1 MSINVVPIECVQR
14 LYLSTVAR
22 HPHDHSPHAL
32 CHYYICLISVGNH
45 LIELIYYLF
54 IVQIFILSYLSK
66 THWIKICVSYFF
78 LFFFGFRHWVCIHF
92 VYNNTQPTNHLPTHA
107 YTHTHT
113 HWAFDTSK
121 HQLFLYLPL
130 FSFYIPK
137 QKKIKT
143 NEIYLF
149 VLI

>member
-32 CHYYICLISVGNH
+32 CHYYICLISVGIH

-54 IVQIFILSYLSK
+54 IIQIFILSYLSK

-78 LFFFGFRHWVCIHF
+78 FIFFGFRHWVCIHF
-92 VYNNTQPTNHLPTHA
+92 VYNNTQPTNQPPTHA
-107 YTHTHT
+107 YTHTHILSIWHLKT
-113 HWAFDTSK
+113 PIVLVSPSL
-121 HQLFLYLPL
+121 LFLYTK
-130 FSFYIPK
+130 SK
-137 QKKIKT
+137 NKINMKF
-143 NEIYLF
+143 ICLY
-149 VLI
+149 